1 MHSHRLFLI
10 LNYYLFFVSPASE
23 IEVALFSW
31 HLGGGPRCLCLWIV
45 SSLCI
50 RTLTIGDEKFVS
62 LSFAFEEVGFGAQG
76 YFGLG
81 LWVIILIIFEC
92 VGVDDVNLL
101 FLGLEEWG
109 FGSLPAV
116 GIPLLTIFSVLIGSL
131 DVLLLLNFSNLNKKD
146 DLLY

>member
-1 MHSHRLFLI
+1 M
-10 LNYYLFFVSPASE
+10 NYYLFFVSPASE
-23 IEVALFSW
+23 IEVALLSW
-31 HLGGGPRCLCLWIV
+31 HLGGGSRCLCLWIV

-50 RTLTIGDEKFVS
+50 GTLTIGDEKFVS
-62 LSFAFEEVGFGAQG
+62 LSLAFEEVGFGAQG